1 MKLKT
6 LLYISIFA
14 MVPALMS
21 VLMVT
26 MFALEWIVIGSGTL
40 ANIFLTGDFARTF
53 TFCLFGSGLI
63 SLSIILATQLGIIR
77 YTDKIDN
84 LDEATYQY
92 YEAKRK
98 YEEATFKLVRDI
110 K

>member
-6 LLYISIFA
+6 WLYISIFA
-14 MVPALMS
+14 CVPALMS
-21 VLMVT
+21 LLMVSI
-26 MFALEWIVIGSGTL
+26 FALEWILRGEGTL
-40 ANIFLTGDFARTF
+40 SNIFLTGNFARTF
-53 TFCLFGSGLI
+53 TLCLFGSGAI
-63 SLSIILATQLGIIR
+63 SVSIILATQLGTIR

-84 LDEATYQY
+84 LDEAADRY